1 MGISAKQVKEL
12 RDRTGVGM
20 MDCKKAL
27 VEAGGD
33 IDKAVEVLRKSGA
46 AKAVKK
52 ASREIKEG
60 AIGSYIHH
68 NGKVGSM
75 VEVGCETDFVA
86 RGADFKALIKDLCHQ
101 VAATAPLSVDETG
114 LDPALLEKEKEIYTE
129 QIKAEGKPEHIIDK
143 IVEGRL
149 NKFKKE
155 VCLLDQPFIKDDKKV
170 IRDVVQDS
178 IQKLGENITVLR
190 FVRYQFGE

>member
-1 MGISAKQVKEL
+1 
-12 RDRTGVGM
+12 
-20 MDCKKAL
+20 
-27 VEAGGD
+27 
-33 IDKAVEVLRKSGA
+33 
-46 AKAVKK
+46 
-52 ASREIKEG
+52 
-60 AIGSYIHH
+60 
-68 NGKVGSM
+68 
-75 VEVGCETDFVA
+75 
-86 RGADFKALIKDLCHQ
+86 
-101 VAATAPLSVDETG
+101 VDETG

-129 QIKAEGKPEHIIDK
+129 QIKAEGKPDHIIGK

-170 IRDVVQDS
+170 IQDVVQDS

>member
-1 MGISAKQVKEL
+1 MGISAQEVKTL
-12 RDRTGVGM
+12 RDQTGVGM

-27 VEAGGD
+27 VEADGD
-33 IDKAVEVLRKSGA
+33 LEKALDILRKSGA

-52 ASREIKEG
+52 AGREIKEG

-68 NGKVGSM
+68 NGKVGTM
-75 VEVGCETDFVA
+75 VELGCETDFVA
-86 RGADFKALIKDLCHQ
+86 RSDDFKALMKDLCQQ
-101 VAATAPLSVDETG
+101 VAAAVPLAVDETG
-114 LDPALLEKEKEIYTE
+114 LDPALLEKEKEVYTE
-129 QIKAEGKPEHIIDK
+129 QIRNEGKPEHLLEK

-149 NKFKKE
+149 IKYKKE

-170 IRDVVQDS
+170 VRDIIQDA
-178 IQKLGENITVLR
+178 ILKLGENITVQR